1 MISKSKVT
9 VRYAETDKMG
19 IVHHSVYPIWYE
31 LARTDLSKQAGF
43 PYSKMEEVGLMTPLI
58 ELNCKYY
65 SSATYDDDLIVT
77 ARVSKLTPARVV
89 FYYEVFKENNMD
101 KPINTGYTVHAIV
114 NKDMRPINTKKLF
127 PEIYNTMEK
136 MLEIDKNNIIDNL

>member
-1 MISKSKVT
+1 MISKSIVN

-31 LARTDLSKQAGF
+31 LARTDLSKLAGF
-43 PYSKMEEVGLMTPLI
+43 PYSKMEEEGLMTPLI

-65 SSATYDDDLIVT
+65 SPAYYDDELVVT
-77 ARVSKLTPARVV
+77 ATVSKLTPARVV
-89 FYYEVFKENNMD
+89 FYYEVFRKDQD

-114 NKDMRPINTKKLF
+114 NKEMKPVNTKKLF
-127 PEIYNTMEK
+127 PKIYEAMKK
-136 MLEIDKNNIIDNL
+136 MAIQE

>member
-1 MISKSKVT
+1 MFSKSTVN

-31 LARTDLSKQAGF
+31 VARTNLSKEAGF
-43 PYSKMEEVGLMTPLI
+43 PYSKMEEMGIMTPLV

-65 SSATYDDDLIVT
+65 SPAYYDDELIVT
-77 ARVSKLTPARVV
+77 ATVSKLTPARVV
-89 FYYEVFKENNMD
+89 FSYEVYREGSD

-114 NKDMRPINTKKLF
+114 NKDMKPINTKKLY
-127 PEIYNTMEK
+127 PEIYK
-136 MLEIDKNNIIDNL
+136 ALELMMADK

>member
-77 ARVSKLTPARVV
+77 ARVSKLTHARVV

-136 MLEIDKNNIIDNL
+136 MLEIDKNNITDNL

>member
-1 MISKSKVT
+1 MISKSIVR

-31 LARTDLSKQAGF
+31 LARTDLSKLAGF
-43 PYSKMEEVGLMTPLI
+43 PYSKMEEEGVLTPLV
-58 ELNCKYY
+58 ELNCKYIKPAY
-65 SSATYDDDLIVT
+65 YDDELVVT
-77 ARVSKLTPARVV
+77 ATVSKLTPARIV
-89 FYYEVFKENNMD
+89 FYYEVFKDDSD

-127 PEIYNTMEK
+127 PDIYQTMEK
-136 MLEIDKNNIIDNL
+136 MMEEQK

>member
-136 MLEIDKNNIIDNL
+136 MLEIDKNNITDNL

>member
-1 MISKSKVT
+1 MISKSIVN

-31 LARTDLSKQAGF
+31 LARTDLSKLAGF
-43 PYSKMEEVGLMTPLI
+43 PYSKMEQEGLMTPLI

-65 SSATYDDDLIVT
+65 NPAYYDDELVVT
-77 ARVSKLTPARVV
+77 ATVSKLTPARVV
-89 FYYEVFKENNMD
+89 FYYEVFRKDQD

-114 NKDMRPINTKKLF
+114 NKEMKPVNTKKLF
-127 PEIYNTMEK
+127 PKIYEAMEK
-136 MLEIDKNNIIDNL
+136 MAIQE

>member
-43 PYSKMEEVGLMTPLI
+43 PYSKMEEVGIMTPLV
-58 ELNCKYY
+58 ELNSKYY
-65 SSATYDDDLIVT
+65 SPATYDDNLIVT
-77 ARVSKLTPARVV
+77 ARVSKLTPARAV
-89 FYYEVFKENNMD
+89 FYYEVFKENELD

-127 PEIYNTMEK
+127 PEIYKTLEK
-136 MLEIDKNNIIDNL
+136 MMEPDDSNI

>member
-89 FYYEVFKENNMD
+89 FYYEVFKENNMN

-114 NKDMRPINTKKLF
+114 NKDMRPINTRKLF

-136 MLEIDKNNIIDNL
+136 MLEIDKNNITDNL

>member
-1 MISKSKVT
+1 MISKSIVI

-43 PYSKMEEVGLMTPLI
+43 PYSKMEEEGLMLPLV

-65 SSATYDDDLIVT
+65 SPAYYGDELIVT
-77 ARVSKLTPARVV
+77 ATVSKLTPARIV
-89 FYYEVFKENNMD
+89 FAYEVYRPGEN

-114 NKDMRPINTKKLF
+114 NTDMKPVNSKKLY
-127 PEIYNTMEK
+127 PRIYEAMEK
-136 MLEIDKNNIIDNL
+136 MMN